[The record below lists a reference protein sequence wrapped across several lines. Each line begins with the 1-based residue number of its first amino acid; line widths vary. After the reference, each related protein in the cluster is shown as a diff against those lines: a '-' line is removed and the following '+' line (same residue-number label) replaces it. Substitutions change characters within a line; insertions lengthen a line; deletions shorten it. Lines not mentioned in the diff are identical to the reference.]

1 MYKIINL
8 FLTIFIILFFFNTF
22 KFYSSNKN
30 IKNINLNRSNIEGI
44 LRTKIIDIPILEN
57 DTNSVIEF
65 NSTFS
70 DETQDKKKRN
80 FWDLLK
86 VE

>member
-1 MYKIINL
+1 MYKITNL
-8 FLTIFIILFFFNTF
+8 FLTILIILFFFNTY
-22 KFYSSNKN
+22 KFYSSNNN

-44 LRTKIIDIPILEN
+44 LKTKIIDIPILEN
-57 DTNSVIEF
+57 NTSSAIEF
-65 NSTFS
+65 NSSFF

-80 FWDLLK
+80 YWDLLK